1 MKAEE
6 RIIKRL
12 GEMIDIGEELIA
24 EIAESAHYGKYVS
37 INEGTVAQ
45 WRMSSLN
52 ILLRGFGENSIHYK
66 EYVKAVDTEYFSV
79 KVGNNILFAALD
91 DMRGGY
97 LADIKE
103 LLEAEIFSDFMRQA
117 EELLSKG
124 YHSAAAVI
132 AGCVLEDGLRKLC
145 EQHPDIE
152 LSDKPSLGWM
162 NDRLRE
168 NGVYNSLTHK
178 AVTSD
183 SAIRNSAAHGKWEEF
198 DKAKV
203 EVMLAS
209 INAFMQKH
217 FS

>member
-1 MKAEE
+1 MDAEE
-6 RIIKRL
+6 RIIQRL
-12 GEMIDIGEELIA
+12 EEMIDIGKQLSVTRNKTLSSNKIRDEAI
-24 EIAESAHYGKYVS
+24 
-37 INEGTVAQ
+37 Q
-45 WRMSSLN
+45 WKMSSLN

-66 EYVKAVDTEYFSV
+66 EFAKEVHDFSYYLV
-79 KVGNNILFAALD
+79 QDGNNILIAARD

-97 LADIKE
+97 LADMKE
-103 LLEAEIFSDFMRQA
+103 LLEAEILSDFMGQA

-124 YHSAAAVI
+124 YHPAAAVV
-132 AGCVLEDGLRKLC
+132 AGCVLEDAMRKLC

-152 LSDKPSLGWM
+152 LPDKPSLGWM

-178 AVTSD
+178 AITSD
-183 SAIRNSAAHGKWEEF
+183 SAIRNSAAHGKWDEF

-209 INAFMQKH
+209 INSFMQKH
-217 FS
+217 FG